1 MKKSVINAVLAASC
15 LGFTSAAAWSV
26 MPRDVLFSSV
36 DQYRRI
42 DSDVNDHGKQVVL
55 QPSSYNNPVVTAGLL
70 VMAIASGATLALNL
84 DDEEKLEEKPSV
96 KPEANQQVATPVIIK
111 NTNLQ
116 RTSVAR
122 PAVSTPT
129 SIPKPFSRVEPVQF
143 DDEPY
148 ADDEAIAVTEYSKG
162 VFTGDIIGEIIKTTL
177 HMLIATKSGAGK
189 STTLKAILKRLM
201 TEKPEATFN
210 IIDPKTTDWF
220 GLQQTT
226 DIVTY
231 LNQDTPSEQLDA
243 ALEAINKTYAKLKA
257 RRKAVQKALRE
268 GTPIP
273 KFSQHYLI
281 LDEWYKVYADI
292 VRLKRVDEFA
302 EPLGEIVSMGREL
315 GIQLILVSI
324 SHLCGEIGFSGPAR
338 ECFSVLAQGRV
349 GENNDVGYAPIVR
362 ALKDSY
368 LFQDKN
374 QRVLLEQQLNQAIAM
389 AKKEGDRPV
398 MLITMG
404 IPRIAL
410 GPDLKHLDGF
420 RFDSE
425 QEDTEEPMDD
435 AMDELDRILAIGN
448 NVIPFSR
455 TAS

>member
-1 MKKSVINAVLAASC
+1 MKRSTVNMFLSLSCVAWLGAAWWSA
-15 LGFTSAAAWSV
+15 LPRDYLFTSTKEYKE
-26 MPRDVLFSSV
+26 V
-36 DQYRRI
+36 DQN
-42 DSDVNDHGKQVVL
+42 VNDHGKSALL
-55 QPSSYNNPVVTAGLL
+55 QPSSYNNFAVTLAFLA
-70 VMAIASGATLALNL
+70 MAAASGVAVAKNL
-84 DDEEKLEEKPSV
+84 ESEQPAKVEEGSV
-96 KPEANQQVATPVIIK
+96 VPRAQQQVATPVIIR
-111 NTNLQ
+111 NTNIQ
-116 RTSVAR
+116 KTSASR
-122 PAVSTPT
+122 PQATT
-129 SIPKPFSRVEPVQF
+129 TPKPPQF
-143 DDEPY
+143 EEEVYEDDEP
-148 ADDEAIAVTEYSKG
+148 IAVAEYSKG
-162 VFTGDIIGEIIKTTL
+162 VFTGDIIGEITKTTL
-177 HMLIATKSGAGK
+177 HILIATKSGAGK
-189 STTLKAILKRLM
+189 STTLKAIIKRLM
-201 TEKPEATFN
+201 TDKPEATFN
-210 IIDPKTTDWF
+210 IVDPKTTDWF

-231 LNQDTPSEQLDA
+231 LNQDAPSEQLDA
-243 ALEAINKTYAKLKA
+243 ALEAINKTYSKLRA

-268 GTPIP
+268 GNSIP

-292 VRLKRVDEFA
+292 ARLKRVDEFA
-302 EPLGEIVSMGREL
+302 EPLGEIISMGREL

-368 LFQDKN
+368 LFQDKA
-374 QRVLLEQQLNQAIAM
+374 QRSLLEQQLNQAIAM

-410 GPDLKHLDGF
+410 GPDLKHLNGF

-425 QEDTEEPMDD
+425 ESEDTEESMDD
-435 AMDELDRILAIGN
+435 PIAELDRILAIGKD
-448 NVIPFSR
+448 NVIPFVR
-455 TAS
+455 TA

>member
-1 MKKSVINAVLAASC
+1 MKRSTVNMFLSLSCVAWLGAAWWST
-15 LGFTSAAAWSV
+15 LPRDYLFTSTKEYKE
-26 MPRDVLFSSV
+26 V
-36 DQYRRI
+36 DQN
-42 DSDVNDHGKQVVL
+42 VNDHGKSALL
-55 QPSSYNNPVVTAGLL
+55 QPSSYNNFAVTLAFLA
-70 VMAIASGATLALNL
+70 MAAASGVAVAKNL
-84 DDEEKLEEKPSV
+84 EGEQPAKVEEGSV
-96 KPEANQQVATPVIIK
+96 VPRAQQQVAPPVIIR
-111 NTNLQ
+111 NTNIQ
-116 RTSVAR
+116 KTSASR
-122 PAVSTPT
+122 PQSAT
-129 SIPKPFSRVEPVQF
+129 IPKTPQF
-143 DDEPY
+143 EEEVYKDDEP
-148 ADDEAIAVTEYSKG
+148 VTVAEYSKG
-162 VFTGDIIGEIIKTTL
+162 VFTGDIIGEITKTTL
-177 HMLIATKSGAGK
+177 HILIATKSGAGK
-189 STTLKAILKRLM
+189 STTLKAIIKRLM
-201 TEKPEATFN
+201 TDKPEATFN
-210 IIDPKTTDWF
+210 IVDPKTTDWF

-243 ALEAINKTYAKLKA
+243 ALEAINKTYSKLRA

-268 GTPIP
+268 GNSIP

-302 EPLGEIVSMGREL
+302 EPLGEIISMGREL

-368 LFQDKN
+368 LFQNKA
-374 QRVLLEQQLNQAIAM
+374 QRSLLEQQLNQAIAM

-410 GPDLKHLDGF
+410 GPDLKHLNGF

-425 QEDTEEPMDD
+425 ESDEAEESMDD
-435 AMDELDRILAIGN
+435 PIAELDRILAIGKDN
-448 NVIPFSR
+448 LIQFPLVS
-455 TAS
+455 

>member
-1 MKKSVINAVLAASC
+1 MKRSTVNLFLSLSCVAWLGAALWST
-15 LGFTSAAAWSV
+15 LPRDYLFTSTKEYKE
-26 MPRDVLFSSV
+26 V
-36 DQYRRI
+36 DQN
-42 DSDVNDHGKQVVL
+42 VNDHGKSALL
-55 QPSSYNNPVVTAGLL
+55 QPSSYNNFAVTLAFLA
-70 VMAIASGATLALNL
+70 MAAASGVAVAKNL
-84 DDEEKLEEKPSV
+84 ESEQPAKVEEGSV
-96 KPEANQQVATPVIIK
+96 VPRAQQQVATPVIIR
-111 NTNLQ
+111 NTNIQ
-116 RTSVAR
+116 KTSASR
-122 PAVSTPT
+122 PQATT
-129 SIPKPFSRVEPVQF
+129 TPKPPQF
-143 DDEPY
+143 EEEVYEDDEP
-148 ADDEAIAVTEYSKG
+148 IAVAEYSKG
-162 VFTGDIIGEIIKTTL
+162 VFTGDIIGEITKTTL
-177 HMLIATKSGAGK
+177 HILIATKSGAGK
-189 STTLKAILKRLM
+189 STTLKAIIKRLM
-201 TEKPEATFN
+201 TDKPEATFN
-210 IIDPKTTDWF
+210 IVDPKTTDWF

-231 LNQDTPSEQLDA
+231 LNQDAPSEQLDA
-243 ALEAINKTYAKLKA
+243 ALEAINKTYSKLRA

-268 GTPIP
+268 GNSIP

-292 VRLKRVDEFA
+292 ARLKRVDEFA
-302 EPLGEIVSMGREL
+302 EPLGEIISMGREL

-368 LFQDKN
+368 LFQDKA
-374 QRVLLEQQLNQAIAM
+374 QRSLLEQQLNQAIAM

-425 QEDTEEPMDD
+425 ESEDAEDPMDD
-435 AMDELDRILAIGN
+435 PIAELDRILAIGKD
-448 NVIPFSR
+448 NVIPFVR
-455 TAS
+455 TA

>member
-1 MKKSVINAVLAASC
+1 MKRSTVNLFLSLSCVAWLGAALWST
-15 LGFTSAAAWSV
+15 LPRDYLFTSTKEYKE
-26 MPRDVLFSSV
+26 V
-36 DQYRRI
+36 DQN
-42 DSDVNDHGKQVVL
+42 VNDHGKSALL
-55 QPSSYNNPVVTAGLL
+55 QPSSYNNFAVTLAFLA
-70 VMAIASGATLALNL
+70 MAAASGVAVAKNL
-84 DDEEKLEEKPSV
+84 ESEQPAKVEEGSV
-96 KPEANQQVATPVIIK
+96 VPRAQQQVATPVIIR
-111 NTNLQ
+111 NTNIQ
-116 RTSVAR
+116 KTSASR
-122 PAVSTPT
+122 PQATT
-129 SIPKPFSRVEPVQF
+129 TPKPPQLEEEVYE
-143 DDEPY
+143 DDEP
-148 ADDEAIAVTEYSKG
+148 IAVAEYSKG
-162 VFTGDIIGEIIKTTL
+162 VFTGDIIGEITKTTL
-177 HMLIATKSGAGK
+177 HILIATKSGAGK
-189 STTLKAILKRLM
+189 STTLKAIIKRLM
-201 TEKPEATFN
+201 TDKPEATFN
-210 IIDPKTTDWF
+210 IVDPKTTDWF

-231 LNQDTPSEQLDA
+231 LNQDAPSEQLDA
-243 ALEAINKTYAKLKA
+243 ALEAINKTYSKLRA

-268 GTPIP
+268 GNSIP

-292 VRLKRVDEFA
+292 ARLKRVDEFA
-302 EPLGEIVSMGREL
+302 EPLGEIISMGREL

-368 LFQDKN
+368 LFQDKA
-374 QRVLLEQQLNQAIAM
+374 QRSLLEQQLNQAIAM

-425 QEDTEEPMDD
+425 ESEDAEDPMDD
-435 AMDELDRILAIGN
+435 PIAELDRILAIGKD
-448 NVIPFSR
+448 NVIPFVR
-455 TAS
+455 TA

>member
-1 MKKSVINAVLAASC
+1 MKRSTVNLFLSLSCVAWLGAALWST
-15 LGFTSAAAWSV
+15 LPRDYLFTSTKEYKE
-26 MPRDVLFSSV
+26 V
-36 DQYRRI
+36 DQN
-42 DSDVNDHGKQVVL
+42 VNDHGKSALL
-55 QPSSYNNPVVTAGLL
+55 QPSSYNNFAVTLAFLA
-70 VMAIASGATLALNL
+70 MAAASGVAVAKNL
-84 DDEEKLEEKPSV
+84 ESEQPAKVEEGSV
-96 KPEANQQVATPVIIK
+96 VPRAQQQVATPVIIR
-111 NTNLQ
+111 NTNIQ
-116 RTSVAR
+116 KTSASR
-122 PAVSTPT
+122 PQATT
-129 SIPKPFSRVEPVQF
+129 TPKPPQF
-143 DDEPY
+143 EEEVYEDDEP
-148 ADDEAIAVTEYSKG
+148 IAVAEYSKG
-162 VFTGDIIGEIIKTTL
+162 VFTGDIIGEITKTTL
-177 HMLIATKSGAGK
+177 HILIATKSGAGK
-189 STTLKAILKRLM
+189 STTLKAIIKRLM
-201 TEKPEATFN
+201 TDKPEATFN
-210 IIDPKTTDWF
+210 IVDPKTTDWF

-231 LNQDTPSEQLDA
+231 LNQDAPSEQLDA
-243 ALEAINKTYAKLKA
+243 ALEAINKTYSKLRA

-268 GTPIP
+268 GNSIP

-292 VRLKRVDEFA
+292 ARLKRVDEFA
-302 EPLGEIVSMGREL
+302 EPLGEIISMGREL

-368 LFQDKN
+368 LFQDKA
-374 QRVLLEQQLNQAIAM
+374 QRSLLEQQLNQAIAM

-410 GPDLKHLDGF
+410 GPDLKHLNGF

-425 QEDTEEPMDD
+425 ESEDTEESMDD
-435 AMDELDRILAIGN
+435 PIAELDKILAIGKGN
-448 NVIPFSR
+448 LLQFPLVS
-455 TAS
+455 

>member
-1 MKKSVINAVLAASC
+1 MKKSTINAALALSC
-15 LGFTSAAAWSV
+15 FAWLGAGAWSAI
-26 MPRDVLFSSV
+26 PKDYLFKSV
-36 DQYRRI
+36 DEYRRV
-42 DSDVNDHGKQVVL
+42 DSNVNDHGQQAVL
-55 QPSSYNNPVVTAGLL
+55 QPSSYNNPIITAGFLA
-70 VMAIASGATLALNL
+70 MAIASGICLASN
-84 DDEEKLEEKPSV
+84 LEEEQPAAQEDDKPV
-96 KPEANQQVATPVIIK
+96 EQPRHNQQVATPVIIK
-111 NTNLQ
+111 NNNVQ
-116 RTSVAR
+116 RMSVPR
-122 PAVSTPT
+122 PQTAP
-129 SIPKPFSRVEPVQF
+129 IAKKPQF
-143 DDEPY
+143 DEESYVDDEP
-148 ADDEAIAVTEYSKG
+148 IAVAEYSKG
-162 VFTGDIIGEIIKTTL
+162 VFTGDIIGEITKTTL
-177 HMLIATKSGAGK
+177 HILIATKSGAGK
-189 STTLKAILKRLM
+189 STTLNAIIQRLM
-201 TEKPEATFN
+201 TDKPEATFN
-210 IIDPKTTDWF
+210 IVDPKTTDWF
-220 GLQQTT
+220 GLQQST

-268 GTPIP
+268 GKPVP

-302 EPLGEIVSMGREL
+302 EPLGEIISMGREL

-368 LFQDKN
+368 LFQDKA
-374 QRVLLEQQLNQAIAM
+374 QRLLLEQQLNQAIAM

-410 GPDLKHLDGF
+410 GPDLKHLNGF
-420 RFDSE
+420 RFDFEESE
-425 QEDTEEPMDD
+425 DAEESVEDTME
-435 AMDELDRILAIGN
+435 ELDRILAIGKD
-448 NVIPFSR
+448 NVVPFAR
-455 TAS
+455 TA

>member
-1 MKKSVINAVLAASC
+1 MKRSTVNLFLSLSCVAWLGAALWST
-15 LGFTSAAAWSV
+15 LPRDYLFTSTKEYKE
-26 MPRDVLFSSV
+26 V
-36 DQYRRI
+36 DQN
-42 DSDVNDHGKQVVL
+42 VNDHGKSALL
-55 QPSSYNNPVVTAGLL
+55 QPSSYNNFAVTLAFLA
-70 VMAIASGATLALNL
+70 MAAASGVAVAKNL
-84 DDEEKLEEKPSV
+84 ESEQSAKVEEGSV
-96 KPEANQQVATPVIIK
+96 VPRAQQQVATPVIIR
-111 NTNLQ
+111 NTNIQ
-116 RTSVAR
+116 KTSASR
-122 PAVSTPT
+122 PQATT
-129 SIPKPFSRVEPVQF
+129 TPKPPQLEEEVYE
-143 DDEPY
+143 DDEP
-148 ADDEAIAVTEYSKG
+148 IAVAEYSKG
-162 VFTGDIIGEIIKTTL
+162 VFTGDIIGEITKTTL
-177 HMLIATKSGAGK
+177 HILIATKSGAGK
-189 STTLKAILKRLM
+189 STTLKAIIKRLM
-201 TEKPEATFN
+201 TDKPEATFN
-210 IIDPKTTDWF
+210 IVDPKTTDWF

-231 LNQDTPSEQLDA
+231 LNQDAPSEQLDA
-243 ALEAINKTYAKLKA
+243 ALEAINKTYSKLRA

-268 GTPIP
+268 GNSIP

-292 VRLKRVDEFA
+292 ARLKRVDEFA
-302 EPLGEIVSMGREL
+302 EPLGEIISMGREL

-368 LFQDKN
+368 LFQDKA
-374 QRVLLEQQLNQAIAM
+374 QRSLLEQQLNQAIAM

-425 QEDTEEPMDD
+425 ESEDAEDPMDD
-435 AMDELDRILAIGN
+435 PIAELDRILAIGKGN
-448 NVIPFSR
+448 LLQFPLVS
-455 TAS
+455 

>member
-1 MKKSVINAVLAASC
+1 MKRSTVNLFLSLSCVAWLGAALWST
-15 LGFTSAAAWSV
+15 LPRDYLFTSTKEYKE
-26 MPRDVLFSSV
+26 V
-36 DQYRRI
+36 DQN
-42 DSDVNDHGKQVVL
+42 VNDHGKSALL
-55 QPSSYNNPVVTAGLL
+55 QPSSYNNFAVTLAFLA
-70 VMAIASGATLALNL
+70 MAAASGVAVAKNL
-84 DDEEKLEEKPSV
+84 ESEQPAKVEEGSV
-96 KPEANQQVATPVIIK
+96 VPRAQQQVATPVIIR
-111 NTNLQ
+111 NTNIQ
-116 RTSVAR
+116 KTSASR
-122 PAVSTPT
+122 PQATT
-129 SIPKPFSRVEPVQF
+129 TPKPPQLEEEVYE
-143 DDEPY
+143 DDEP
-148 ADDEAIAVTEYSKG
+148 IAVAEYSKG
-162 VFTGDIIGEIIKTTL
+162 VFTGDIIGEITKTTL
-177 HMLIATKSGAGK
+177 HILIATKSGAGK
-189 STTLKAILKRLM
+189 STTLKAIIKRLM
-201 TEKPEATFN
+201 TDKPEATFN
-210 IIDPKTTDWF
+210 IVDPKTTDWF

-231 LNQDTPSEQLDA
+231 LNQDAPSEQLDA
-243 ALEAINKTYAKLKA
+243 ALEAINKTYSKLRA

-268 GTPIP
+268 GNSIP

-292 VRLKRVDEFA
+292 ARLKRVDEFA
-302 EPLGEIVSMGREL
+302 EPLGEIISMGREL

-368 LFQDKN
+368 LFQDKA
-374 QRVLLEQQLNQAIAM
+374 QRSLLEQQLNQAIAM

-410 GPDLKHLDGF
+410 GPDLKHLNGF

-425 QEDTEEPMDD
+425 ESEDTEESMDD
-435 AMDELDRILAIGN
+435 PIAELDRILAIGKD
-448 NVIPFSR
+448 NVIPFVR
-455 TAS
+455 TA

>member
-1 MKKSVINAVLAASC
+1 MKRSTVNLFLSLSCVAWLGAALWST
-15 LGFTSAAAWSV
+15 LPRDYLFTSTKEYKE
-26 MPRDVLFSSV
+26 V
-36 DQYRRI
+36 DQN
-42 DSDVNDHGKQVVL
+42 VNDHGKSALL
-55 QPSSYNNPVVTAGLL
+55 QPSSYNNFAVTLAFLA
-70 VMAIASGATLALNL
+70 MAAASGVAVAKNL
-84 DDEEKLEEKPSV
+84 ESEQPAKVEEGSV
-96 KPEANQQVATPVIIK
+96 VPRAQQQVATPVIIR
-111 NTNLQ
+111 NTNIQ
-116 RTSVAR
+116 KTSASR
-122 PAVSTPT
+122 SQATT
-129 SIPKPFSRVEPVQF
+129 TPKPPQF
-143 DDEPY
+143 EEEVYEDDEP
-148 ADDEAIAVTEYSKG
+148 IAVAEYSKG
-162 VFTGDIIGEIIKTTL
+162 VFTGDIIGEITKTTL
-177 HMLIATKSGAGK
+177 HILIATKSGAGK
-189 STTLKAILKRLM
+189 STTLKAIIKRLM
-201 TEKPEATFN
+201 TDKPEATFN
-210 IIDPKTTDWF
+210 IVDPKTTDWF

-231 LNQDTPSEQLDA
+231 LNQDAPSEQLDA
-243 ALEAINKTYAKLKA
+243 ALEAINKTYSKLRA

-268 GTPIP
+268 GNSIP

-292 VRLKRVDEFA
+292 ARLKRVDEFA
-302 EPLGEIVSMGREL
+302 EPLGEIISMGREL

-368 LFQDKN
+368 LFQDKA
-374 QRVLLEQQLNQAIAM
+374 QRSLLEQQLNQAIAM

-425 QEDTEEPMDD
+425 ESEDAEDPMDD
-435 AMDELDRILAIGN
+435 PIAELDRILAIGKD
-448 NVIPFSR
+448 NVIPFVR
-455 TAS
+455 TA

>member
-1 MKKSVINAVLAASC
+1 MKRSTVNLFLSLSCVAWLGAALWST
-15 LGFTSAAAWSV
+15 LPRDYLFTSTKEYKE
-26 MPRDVLFSSV
+26 V
-36 DQYRRI
+36 DQN
-42 DSDVNDHGKQVVL
+42 VNDHGKSALL
-55 QPSSYNNPVVTAGLL
+55 QTSSYNNFAVTLAFLA
-70 VMAIASGATLALNL
+70 MAAASGVAVAKNL
-84 DDEEKLEEKPSV
+84 ESEQPAKVEEGSV
-96 KPEANQQVATPVIIK
+96 VPRAQQQVATPVIIR
-111 NTNLQ
+111 NTNIQ
-116 RTSVAR
+116 KTSASR
-122 PAVSTPT
+122 PQATT
-129 SIPKPFSRVEPVQF
+129 TPKPPQF
-143 DDEPY
+143 EEEVYEDDEP
-148 ADDEAIAVTEYSKG
+148 IAVAEYSKG
-162 VFTGDIIGEIIKTTL
+162 VFTGDIIGEITKTTL
-177 HMLIATKSGAGK
+177 HILIATKSGAGK
-189 STTLKAILKRLM
+189 STTLKAIIKRLM
-201 TEKPEATFN
+201 TDKPEATFN
-210 IIDPKTTDWF
+210 IVDPKTTDWF

-231 LNQDTPSEQLDA
+231 LNQDAPSEQLDA
-243 ALEAINKTYAKLKA
+243 ALEAINKTYSKLRA

-268 GTPIP
+268 GNSIP

-292 VRLKRVDEFA
+292 ARLKRVDEFA
-302 EPLGEIVSMGREL
+302 EPLGEIISMGREL

-368 LFQDKN
+368 LFQDKA
-374 QRVLLEQQLNQAIAM
+374 QRSLLEQQLNQAIAM

-410 GPDLKHLDGF
+410 GPDLKHLNGF

-425 QEDTEEPMDD
+425 ESEDTEESMDD
-435 AMDELDRILAIGN
+435 PIAELDRILAIGKD
-448 NVIPFSR
+448 NVIPFVR
-455 TAS
+455 TA

>member
-1 MKKSVINAVLAASC
+1 MKRSTVNLFLSLSCVAWLGAALWST
-15 LGFTSAAAWSV
+15 LPRDYLFTSTKEYKE
-26 MPRDVLFSSV
+26 V
-36 DQYRRI
+36 DQN
-42 DSDVNDHGKQVVL
+42 VNDHGKSALL
-55 QPSSYNNPVVTAGLL
+55 QPSSYNNFAVTLAFLA
-70 VMAIASGATLALNL
+70 MAAASGVAVAKNL
-84 DDEEKLEEKPSV
+84 ESEQPAKVEEGSV
-96 KPEANQQVATPVIIK
+96 VPRAQQQVATPVIIR
-111 NTNLQ
+111 NTNIQ
-116 RTSVAR
+116 KTSASR
-122 PAVSTPT
+122 PQATT
-129 SIPKPFSRVEPVQF
+129 TPKPPQF
-143 DDEPY
+143 EEEVYEDDEP
-148 ADDEAIAVTEYSKG
+148 IAVAEYSKG
-162 VFTGDIIGEIIKTTL
+162 VFTGDIIGEITKTTL
-177 HMLIATKSGAGK
+177 HILIATKSGAGK
-189 STTLKAILKRLM
+189 STTLKAIIKRLM
-201 TEKPEATFN
+201 TDKPEATFN
-210 IIDPKTTDWF
+210 IVDPKTTDWF

-231 LNQDTPSEQLDA
+231 LNQDAPSEQLDA
-243 ALEAINKTYAKLKA
+243 ALEAINKTYSKLRA

-268 GTPIP
+268 GNSIP

-292 VRLKRVDEFA
+292 ARLKRVDEFA
-302 EPLGEIVSMGREL
+302 EPLGEIISMGREL

-368 LFQDKN
+368 LFQDKA
-374 QRVLLEQQLNQAIAM
+374 QRSLLEQQLNQAIAM

-410 GPDLKHLDGF
+410 GPDLKHLNGF

-425 QEDTEEPMDD
+425 ESEDTEESMDD
-435 AMDELDRILAIGN
+435 PIAELDRILAIGKGN
-448 NVIPFSR
+448 LLQFPLVS
-455 TAS
+455 